1 MLAERTFYFYAIFT
15 AMQCAAAINLS
26 AELHIVVAGSGLPHF
41 KHVDRV
47 VVVCQ
52 PAFTSKVE
60 LTVFSLVQEYGL
72 LTGLNGYVDTDHS
85 EILLDCFTDL
95 NITFGI
101 VGQVSHVD
109 RGICGK
115 HAAFIEFIASAL

>member
-15 AMQCAAAINLS
+15 AMQCATAINLS

-52 PAFTSKVE
+52 PAFTSEVE
-60 LTVFSLVQEYGL
+60 LTVFSLVQEYGP
-72 LTGLNGYVDTDHS
+72 LTGLNGQVDADFGHV
-85 EILLDCFTDL
+85 LLDRLTDL
-95 NITFGI
+95 HVAFGVI
-101 VGQVSHVD
+101 RQISDVD
-109 RGICGK
+109 WGTG
-115 HAAFIEFIASAL
+115 

>member
-1 MLAERTFYFYAIFT
+1 MSAGSLFYDNRMLAERTFYFYAIFT

-52 PAFTSKVE
+52 PAFTSEVE
-60 LTVFSLVQEYGL
+60 LDRLFARS
-72 LTGLNGYVDTDHS
+72 
-85 EILLDCFTDL
+85 
-95 NITFGI
+95 GI
-101 VGQVSHVD
+101 RPTHESQQL
-109 RGICGK
+109 R
-115 HAAFIEFIASAL
+115 